1 MSVKSATRA
10 ATETAGHGLRFL
22 ALSVLALIVF
32 SAQSRYQQWR
42 QATAEIYTA
51 PSDVV
56 WSLRPGALVVS
67 GVSEKKEDC
76 DVIFDS
82 PVFLLAFADHD
93 GALEPMAYPAIK
105 MSGRELQGRPLL
117 RVGDRFVVG
126 PWVIRDSQDML
137 QRISEVRMILQCQ
150 FSSGLRR
157 STYIGPLKR
166 PEK

>member
-22 ALSVLALIVF
+22 ALSVFALIAF

-42 QATAEIYTA
+42 EATAEIYTE
-51 PSDVV
+51 PSNVI
-56 WSLRPGALVVS
+56 WSLRPDALVVS
-67 GVSEKKEDC
+67 GISEKKKDC
-76 DVIFDS
+76 DVIFGS
-82 PVFLLAFADHD
+82 PVFLLAFADHGGD
-93 GALEPMAYPAIK
+93 LEPLAYPAIK

-137 QRISEVRMILQCQ
+137 QRIREVRVVLQCQ

-157 STYIGPLKR
+157 STFIGPLKR